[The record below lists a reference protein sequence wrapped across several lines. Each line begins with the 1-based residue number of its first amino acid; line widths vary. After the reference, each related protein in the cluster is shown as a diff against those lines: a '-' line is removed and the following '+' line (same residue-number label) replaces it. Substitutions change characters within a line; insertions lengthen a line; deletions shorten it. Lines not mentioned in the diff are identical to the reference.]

1 MTVWRK
7 YDAEDFAVGPELTL
21 PLTGGREA
29 LLRAFWDGEA
39 VSVQVD
45 PGEEPLPAVDAE
57 ALGVAL
63 IQMAATPAPDETPC

>member
-7 YDAEDFAVGPELTL
+7 YEAEDFAVGPETVL
-21 PLTGGREA
+21 PLTGGRTA
-29 LLRAFWDGEA
+29 MLRAFWDGES

-45 PGEEPLPAVDAE
+45 PGEEPLPREDAE

-63 IQMAATPAPDETPC
+63 IQMAATPSPDETPC